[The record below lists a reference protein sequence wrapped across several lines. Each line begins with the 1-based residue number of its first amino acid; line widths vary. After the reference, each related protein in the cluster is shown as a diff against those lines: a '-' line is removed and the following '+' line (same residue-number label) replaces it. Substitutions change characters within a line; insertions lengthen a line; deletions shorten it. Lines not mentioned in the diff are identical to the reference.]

1 MSVMINDIRKSITV
15 DVKDMMNENMKE
27 FMHEITMSVRNDIK
41 ETLKDAMITHKKKR
55 KEK

>member
-27 FMHEITMSVRNDIK
+27 FMREVTMSVRNDIRK
-41 ETLKDAMITHKKKR
+41 TLKDTIITHKKR
-55 KEK
+55 K